1 MRRNIVIGPPGTGKT
16 TFLKKK
22 VDRLINEGHCRPD
35 EIGYFSFTVK
45 AAEEIRDRVNTIKWS
60 EDELKKMY
68 PYFCTLHSLAYK
80 RLQLQGTDI
89 MDEQDYEEL
98 SRITG
103 RLFVNKMKKGNGV
116 DISMPTA
123 KSEYQDIINLAYAK
137 YPDKEDRLRR
147 VFQTVKLN
155 DYGARNTIEQMDLD
169 LKNFKRD
176 RQKLE
181 YVDYFNRFLEK
192 RNPPQLKYLFVDE
205 AQDLSA
211 HQWKVISMIEEV
223 AQPIETYVAGD
234 DDQAIFRWAGA
245 DIEHFIDMAMDPTN
259 NVIPLKQSYRIP
271 KSVHIIATKL
281 AQRISKRID
290 KTYYPREEE
299 GEVKFLNIRPLNKGL
314 QEGEWL
320 ILCRTHEIV
329 KQVCE
334 SLEMYGWLYK
344 RYGQSVIN
352 LNYIEAI
359 KAWTRLQKGHKVSG
373 QQCDTLYQFM
383 DSTRIKRNYGTFKGE
398 LSGIYSLETLIKEFG
413 LREKIKDMD
422 VRDMKWYDILNAK
435 GFRKRINYLRAI
447 MREGNKLDDTPR
459 IEVSTIHASKG
470 GERDNVMLLTDL
482 SYGPYSSMKDS
493 RQGMDDETRVFYV
506 GATRAKEQL
515 VVVHRTEGQFEFES
529 IFIQQG
535 NTYDM
540 SENIRRS

>member
-1 MRRNIVIGPPGTGKT
+1 MHRNIVIGPPGTGKT
-16 TFLKKK
+16 TFLKNK
-22 VDRLINEGHCRPD
+22 VEEIISKGECSPN

-45 AAEEIRDRVNTIKWS
+45 AAEEIRDRVTKEEWS

-137 YPDKEDRLRR
+137 YPDEEDRLRR

-211 HQWKVISMIEEV
+211 HQWKVISMIQEI
-223 AQPIETYVAGD
+223 AKPKETYVAGD

-245 DIEHFIDMAMDPTN
+245 DIEHFINMANDEN
-259 NVIPLKQSYRIP
+259 NTLLPLKQSYRIP
-271 KSVHIIATKL
+271 KSVHIIATNL
-281 AQRISKRID
+281 AQRISTRID
-290 KTYYPREEE
+290 KTYNPREEE
-299 GEVKFLNIRPLNKGL
+299 GEVKFLNIRPLNHGIA
-314 QEGEWL
+314 EGEWL

-352 LNYIEAI
+352 LKYIEAI
-359 KAWTRLQKGHKVSG
+359 KAWTRLQKGGEVLG
-373 QQCDTLYQFM
+373 QSCDVLYQFM

-398 LSGIYSLETLIKEFG
+398 ARIMYSLNDLINDFG
-413 LREKIKDMD
+413 LRETIKDMD

-447 MREGNKLDDTPR
+447 MREGNKLDDKPR

-493 RQGMDDETRVFYV
+493 REGMDDETRVFYV
-506 GATRAKEQL
+506 GATRAKEKL
-515 VVVHRTEGQFEFES
+515 VVVHRTEGQFEFEP
-529 IFIQQG
+529 IFRK
-535 NTYDM
+535 N
-540 SENIRRS
+540 

>member
-137 YPDKEDRLRR
+137 YPNKEDRLRR

-259 NVIPLKQSYRIP
+259 NVIPLKQSYRIT

-290 KTYYPREEE
+290 KTYNPREEE

-352 LNYIEAI
+352 LKYIEAI

-383 DSTRIKRNYGTFKGE
+383 DSTRIKRNYGTFKGDHANV
-398 LSGIYSLETLIKEFG
+398 YTLEDLIKDYG
-413 LREKIKDMD
+413 LRETIKDID
-422 VRDMKWYDILNAK
+422 VRTMKWYDVLNAK
-435 GFRKRINYLRAI
+435 GLRKRINYLRAI

-482 SYGPYSSMKDS
+482 SYGPYKSSTETQ
-493 RQGMDDETRVFYV
+493 QGRDDEARVFYV
-506 GATRAKEQL
+506 GMTRAKKKL
-515 VVVHRTEGQFEFES
+515 VIVRRTEAQFEYEP
-529 IFIQQG
+529 IFFH
-535 NTYDM
+535 
-540 SENIRRS
+540 ERRSA